1 MKKSRKTAQKTAQ
14 GFAIFIFCNYILTM
28 SDYSKITYKRRVAAD
43 YLENVLA
50 NLSPGGKLPGIRAM
64 IEQSGVGRTLLEA
77 ELSRLEQNGVIELRF
92 RQGRYKTFRSS
103 NKQVLYLHEVLY
115 PAKSPGFNDVL
126 FETIRSIAQERG
138 LEMQLISIANMDE
151 AELLALLKKSPADMV
166 FLGGPRETSR
176 AAFIRKHV
184 RYCVEMFPR
193 HAVTLGAELR
203 NAPATPLQME
213 YLFQKQYTKIAY
225 IHQVENWN
233 NTPTQLM
240 RLLDYYR
247 IMSEKHLPV
256 YPEWVFQYT
265 YEWNNFNRNM
275 YKMMNSR
282 HLPEVVIAP
291 GSCLKHLY
299 EYCANN
305 GITIGS
311 ELAIMGCDDQ
321 MSELSPRPT
330 SITNYPTEMARQMW
344 SIMDSLLQGVER
356 HELTNLKIITGETVP
371 GCMHS

>member
-1 MKKSRKTAQKTAQ
+1 M
-14 GFAIFIFCNYILTM
+14 N
-28 SDYSKITYKRRVAAD
+28 DYSKIAYKRNLAVD

-50 NLSPGGKLPGIRAM
+50 NLPPGGKLPGIRAM
-64 IEQSGVGRTLLEA
+64 VAQSGVGRTLLEA
-77 ELSRLEQNGVIELRF
+77 ELSRLEREAFIEVRF
-92 RQGRYKTFRSS
+92 RQGCYKTFRSGR
-103 NKQVLYLHEVLY
+103 NRVLYLHEVLY
-115 PAKSPGFNDVL
+115 PAKHPGFNDIL
-126 FETIRSIAQERG
+126 FSTIRSIAQERG
-138 LEMQLISIANMDE
+138 LELQLINIANMDE
-151 AELLALLKKSPADMV
+151 AELLSLLKNSPAEMV

-184 RYCVEMFPR
+184 RYCVEIFPR

-265 YEWNNFNRNM
+265 YEWNTFNRNM
-275 YKMMNSR
+275 YKMMNSH
-282 HLPEVVIAP
+282 HLPEAVIAP
-291 GSCLKHLY
+291 GSCMAHLY
-299 EYCANN
+299 NFCANN
-305 GITIGS
+305 GIKIGS
-311 ELAIMGCDDQ
+311 DLAIMGCDDLAP
-321 MSELSPRPT
+321 ELSPRPT
-330 SITNYPTEMARQMW
+330 SITNYAAEMAHQAW
-344 SIMDSLLQGVER
+344 SIMDSLQQGIER
-356 HELTNLKIITGETVP
+356 HDLTNLKIVTGETVP
-371 GCMHS
+371 TRSEPTLPHQ